1 MKNIKNNSNGKRRKF
16 LLKGTFNY
24 KGQVYVLYRNA
35 YSEEHAFSL
44 FTNALAKALHLSDP
58 LGIRNY
64 FMTKTTSYTIN
75 KEV

>member
-1 MKNIKNNSNGKRRKF
+1 M
-16 LLKGTFNY
+16 
-24 KGQVYVLYRNA
+24 LYRKA
-35 YSEEHAFSL
+35 YSEEHAFFL